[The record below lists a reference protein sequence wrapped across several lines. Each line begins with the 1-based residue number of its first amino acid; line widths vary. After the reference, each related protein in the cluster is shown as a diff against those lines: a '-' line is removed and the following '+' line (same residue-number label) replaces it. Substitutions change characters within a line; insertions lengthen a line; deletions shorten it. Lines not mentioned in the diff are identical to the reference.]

1 MQNPFEENQTSV
13 RPMFLTILCVLTLVW
28 NAYKFYGAIPNIFTP
43 NGDNLNDTFHFDEL
57 AILEI
62 SCTIFNR
69 WGKEVYSW
77 NELESGWDGKSSDG
91 TELPEGSYI
100 YVVKATGIEGKTY
113 DLSGFFQLV
122 RGK

>member
-1 MQNPFEENQTSV
+1 
-13 RPMFLTILCVLTLVW
+13 I
-28 NAYKFYGAIPNIFTP
+28 
-43 NGDNLNDTFHFDEL
+43 
-57 AILEI
+57 EI
-62 SCTIFNR
+62 SCNIFNR

-100 YVVKATGIEGKTY
+100 YVVKATGIERKTY